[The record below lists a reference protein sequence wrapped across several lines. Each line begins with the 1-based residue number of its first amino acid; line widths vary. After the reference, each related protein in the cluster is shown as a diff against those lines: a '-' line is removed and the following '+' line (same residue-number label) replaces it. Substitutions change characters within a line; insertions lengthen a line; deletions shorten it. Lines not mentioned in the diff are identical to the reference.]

1 MGVVHVEWETAM
13 SSGLCCCTGLTSWL
27 FEWRNIA
34 RSSFSGVHE
43 DRIPYHFRCAI
54 SNRAEN
60 RERKWMM
67 AWDYFLS
74 SGGESCIR
82 SGFRSR
88 HVNPPILPL
97 HRIFKWTSSERKS
110 TGSNIVWS
118 PRDSDC
124 FWLSSAA
131 HDQQCVW
138 ARRKR
143 DKWRPRLRF
152 TMKVNGLAHCSVQ
165 YKSKYIV
172 FERRFPSKVETN

>member
-1 MGVVHVEWETAM
+1 MR
-13 SSGLCCCTGLTSWL
+13 TGFHT
-27 FEWRNIA
+27 I
-34 RSSFSGVHE
+34 SGVQSATE
-43 DRIPYHFRCAI
+43 Q
-54 SNRAEN
+54 
-60 RERKWMM
+60 KT
-67 AWDYFLS
+67 
-74 SGGESCIR
+74 ESASEWWLETI
-82 SGFRSR
+82 FSR
-88 HVNPPILPL
+88 LVVNPASGQGFVRGMWTHQSYHSTGFSRYPFDFSLLICVLSRTL
-97 HRIFKWTSSERKS
+97 KITCHIFGYHKQWTSSERKS